1 MVAASIAEL
10 ASAMPSASGGMSRLG
25 SAFFGRS
32 LANPDDQSTTGPRL
46 LLESMAVFADSLLDS
61 GIVLHGS

>member
-1 MVAASIAEL
+1 
-10 ASAMPSASGGMSRLG
+10 MPSASGGMSRLG